1 MFTIEPK
8 GPFSWAQ
15 SLSVMQHWEPMRR
28 SGAQVTFNLDGDF
41 TPVSVRLR
49 EAGGVIHGEVRGTRN
64 IEAAA
69 RQVARMFSLDH
80 DATDYPAIGERDSA
94 LGRLMKALPG
104 LRPVCFPSPYE
115 AAVWAIL
122 SQRIS
127 MQQAAR
133 VEERLL
139 CEYGREIDG
148 ARCLPPPDE
157 LKRVKL
163 PLPAEKLAR
172 LHALAGHTELLDA
185 DKLRALGDEAGPA
198 ALTRI
203 RGIGSFWSQGIYLR
217 ACGIRDVWPDEP
229 RAQAAARKIG
239 GNPDHWRPW
248 RMWACFLLRVADGR
262 GLIQARSRA
271 ARSATNKSAR
281 KETAALPDIS
291 QP

>member
-1 MFTIEPK
+1 MFTIQAK

-15 SLSVMQHWEPMRR
+15 SLSVMQHWGPMRR
-28 SGAQVTFNLDGDF
+28 SGAQMTFNLDGDF

-49 EAGGVIHGEVRGTRN
+49 EADGALHGEVRGTRD
-64 IEAAA
+64 IGAVA

-80 DATDYPAIGERDSA
+80 DATGYPAIGERDPA
-94 LGRLMKALPG
+94 LGRLMKALLG
-104 LRPVCFPSPYE
+104 LLPVCFPSPYA

-139 CEYGREIDG
+139 LEYGMEIDG
-148 ARCLPPPDE
+148 GRCLPPPDE

-163 PLPAEKLAR
+163 PLPSEKLAR
-172 LHALAGHTELLDA
+172 LHALADHAGLLDA
-185 DKLRALGDEAGPA
+185 YKLRALGDEAGPA

-203 RGIGSFWSQGIYLR
+203 RGIGRFWSQGIYLR

-262 GLIQARSRA
+262 GLIQARRRTATSA
-271 ARSATNKSAR
+271 TKRSARN
-281 KETAALPDIS
+281 ETAALPDIS